1 MNIITDILPESV
13 EADGKSYPINP
24 DFKVWLKFH
33 SIMTD
38 KEKSPAERA
47 TKAIL
52 CCFDRKRCKKLPAR
66 LDDAV
71 SALLRFYSQEADEKS
86 GKKASK
92 SEKVFDFTEDSGY
105 IYAAFFEQYGIDL
118 TKSSMHWYRFLA
130 LLNGLSENTQLRK
143 IIAWRSVDLSRIE
156 DDKKRDFYRKMKS
169 IYRLKSGGADAFSE
183 KDIANELSKAF

>member
-13 EADGKSYPINP
+13 EADGESYPIKT
-24 DFKVWLKFH
+24 DFKVWLKFY

-47 TKAIL
+47 TSAIL
-52 CCFDRKRCKKLPAR
+52 CCFDGDKGKKLPKR

-71 SALLRFYSQEADEKS
+71 SALFRFYSKGADEEC
-86 GKKASK
+86 GKIASK
-92 SEKVFDFTEDSGY
+92 REKVFDFTEDSGY

-143 IIAWRSVDLSRIE
+143 IIAWRSANLSEIR

-169 IYRLKSGGADAFSE
+169 IYQLKSGGADAFTE